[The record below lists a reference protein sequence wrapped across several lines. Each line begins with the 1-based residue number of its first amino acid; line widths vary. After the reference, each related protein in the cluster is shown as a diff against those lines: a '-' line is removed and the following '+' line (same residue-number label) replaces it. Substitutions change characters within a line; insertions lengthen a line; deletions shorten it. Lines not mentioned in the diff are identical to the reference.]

1 MRPSNR
7 PKAARVGGSKSLIWS
22 PRALAATFF
31 VVLFVQAMEDGQPLL
46 DEQKDA
52 ETVIDQLQH
61 QDRKLAEEFH
71 GERFAVTQNSS
82 TLMCEDVRVAQV
94 LHWSIRWNVGEN
106 RSSCRW
112 CL

>member
-1 MRPSNR
+1 M
-7 PKAARVGGSKSLIWS
+7 
-22 PRALAATFF
+22 
-31 VVLFVQAMEDGQPLL
+31 QAIEDGQLLL

-52 ETVIDQLQH
+52 ETVIDQLRH

-82 TLMCEDVRVAQV
+82 TLMYEDVRVAQV
-94 LHWSIRWNVGEN
+94 LHWSISRNVGEN